1 MWKKIE
7 KLLEEHQITAY
18 ALTKKAGVNYQLL
31 AELKS
36 GRKKDLKFSSVC
48 KLADA
53 LGISTEEF
61 R

>member
-1 MWKKIE
+1 MWNKIE
-7 KLLEEHQITAY
+7 GLLEKHQITAY

-48 KLADA
+48 KLAAA
-53 LGISTEEF
+53 LGVSLDEF